1 LVTPL
6 PACELD
12 AAAFRNFAGAA
23 ATLRGFF

>member
-6 PACELD
+6 PARELD
-12 AAAFRNFAGAA
+12 AATFPNFAGAA